1 MLMLP
6 RSVLTRMW
14 SPSCV
19 GTEPVKSE
27 VRRLSAWVG
36 LGGAGSRRA
45 EALTATISTAASDA
59 ARNPPKGACT
69 LRREIPVVTVPRL
82 PTRLELFT
90 RADIANGRGAL
101 QADVGVGIFLHALAE
116 HVSGMSVGIHL
127 ALGGQ
132 ITQRIDGL
140 DPYSGILVFHQGVK
154 QSLANH
160 FLRPCA
166 IQRFKRLEAHR
177 GIAVLA
183 NRAAK
188 SSANIGIIAAGA
200 ETFDGIEPNIGAELL
215 ATGEDIEQHSF
226 HIVVVNRALDHNGLL
241 GLELQL
247 HASGTLAA

>member
-1 MLMLP
+1 
-6 RSVLTRMW
+6 MW

-59 ARNPPKGACT
+59 ARNPPKGPCT

-101 QADVGVGIFLHALAE
+101 QADVGVGIFLHAFAQD
-116 HVSGMSVGIHL
+116 VRGMSVGVHL

-140 DPYSGILVFHQGVK
+140 DPHSGILVFHQSVLWLWLPGGLPASALESNPA
-154 QSLANH
+154 QIPPAH
-160 FLRPCA
+160 
-166 IQRFKRLEAHR
+166 QRHERSVCRRLWWCR
-177 GIAVLA
+177 CF
-183 NRAAK
+183 R
-188 SSANIGIIAAGA
+188 
-200 ETFDGIEPNIGAELL
+200 
-215 ATGEDIEQHSF
+215 
-226 HIVVVNRALDHNGLL
+226 
-241 GLELQL
+241 
-247 HASGTLAA
+247 